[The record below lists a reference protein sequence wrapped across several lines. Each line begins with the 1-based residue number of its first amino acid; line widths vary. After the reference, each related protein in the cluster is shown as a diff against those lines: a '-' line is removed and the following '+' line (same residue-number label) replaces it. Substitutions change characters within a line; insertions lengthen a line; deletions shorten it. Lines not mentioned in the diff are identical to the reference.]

1 MLEVQIVAEPS
12 SRMKGHPVLLRLPQD
27 MAEKLT
33 ILARQRSLPLA
44 TVARQL
50 VKERLDQID
59 ESQPSH
65 LTAAQLMQ
73 RPIEERRQILAAAA
87 AEAADEYHTDRSLT
101 DFEAF
106 GESDLYAE
114 SE

>member
-1 MLEVQIVAEPS
+1 MADPS
-12 SRMKGHPVLLRLPQD
+12 TRVKGHPVLLRLPQD
-27 MAEKLT
+27 MTDKLAV
-33 ILARQRSLPLA
+33 LAQQRSLPLA

-59 ESQPSH
+59 QSQPSH

-87 AEAADEYHTDRSLT
+87 AAAAEEYRTNRDLT

-106 GESDLYAE
+106 GESDLYVE